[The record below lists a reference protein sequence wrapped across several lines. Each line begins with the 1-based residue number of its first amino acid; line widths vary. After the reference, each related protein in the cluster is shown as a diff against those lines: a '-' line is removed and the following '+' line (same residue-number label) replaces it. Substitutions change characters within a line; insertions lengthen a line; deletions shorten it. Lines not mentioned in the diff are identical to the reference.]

1 MKELELII
9 DESYDICGVSAIS
22 LVNDPAIEANF
33 IAFSKQYEV
42 KLSIDNEKKI
52 VMGPAL
58 IPNKLIPRLIN
69 NEIVN
74 VYFSASTIKK
84 TSELFLMNSYQ
95 NNSTLEHKKNN
106 DDIFTVESWIKE
118 DEVHDKSV
126 KFGMDYPVGTWFIAQ
141 KINNEDV
148 WNNYVKTGKV
158 KGFSI
163 EGFFADRAIE
173 NSKQSEEEE
182 IILEIKKILSGI

>member
-9 DESYDICGVSAIS
+9 DESFDLCGVSAIS

-33 IAFSKQYEV
+33 IAFSKQYEI
-42 KLSIDNEKKI
+42 KLSIDEEKRI

-69 NEIVN
+69 NEVIN
-74 VYFSASTIKK
+74 VYFSSETIKK

-95 NNSTLEHKKNN
+95 NNSTLEHKKSIA
-106 DDIFTVESWIKE
+106 DVFTIESWIKE
-118 DEVHDKSV
+118 DDVHDKSV

-163 EGFFADRAIE
+163 EGFFADKAIE
-173 NSKQSEEEE
+173 NSKKTEDELLIE
-182 IILEIKKILSGI
+182 EIKKILSEK